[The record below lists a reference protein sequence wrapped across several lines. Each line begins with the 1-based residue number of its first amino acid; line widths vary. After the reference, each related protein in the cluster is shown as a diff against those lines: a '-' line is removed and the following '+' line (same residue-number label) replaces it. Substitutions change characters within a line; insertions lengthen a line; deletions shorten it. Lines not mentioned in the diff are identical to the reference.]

1 MTDTITYGKNP
12 LTNQD
17 NNTQPWFKQFWPWFL
32 IALPASA
39 VVAGITTIIIAM
51 DEPDGLVADDY
62 YKEGLAINRT
72 LAKEQM
78 ARQLNLSAQLSLVQ
92 NQVNLQLDGNLP
104 LPEKL
109 LLHFI
114 HPTKA
119 NRDKSWVLT
128 KNNNNY
134 HAAITTLENTSWHVR
149 IEPEQGQWRLN
160 GRFNPTTSTSLKF
173 ITGSL

>member
-1 MTDTITYGKNP
+1 MTNTITYGKTT
-12 LTNQD
+12 LTKD
-17 NNTQPWFKQFWPWFL
+17 TQPWFKQFWPWFL

-39 VVAGITTIIIAM
+39 VFAGIATIIIAM

-78 ARQLNLSAQLSLVQ
+78 AKQLNLTAQLSLTE
-92 NQVNLQLDGNLP
+92 NQVSLQLNGNLP

-109 LLHFI
+109 LIHFI

-119 NRDKSWVLT
+119 NRDKNWVLV
-128 KNNNNY
+128 KNNNTY
-134 HAAITTLENTSWHVR
+134 HTTITSLENTSWHVR

-160 GRFNPTTSTSLKF
+160 GRFNPTTTNSLDF